1 MAAGISREEVM
12 KLRSEHLQEFKDNE
26 NRFYDSLA
34 EDLLTYARYGF
45 VKDKPEFDPNTAK
58 MVLERRTADWTVTKK
73 VSVDSEM
80 SIGDVGSSKIVDEF
94 FSKLDSERTVNQT
107 EVEDEN

>member
-12 KLRSEHLQEFKDNE
+12 KLRSENIQAFKDNE

-45 VKDKPEFDPNTAK
+45 VKDKPEFDPTTAK
-58 MVLERRTADWTVTKK
+58 MVLERRTADWTVTKR
-73 VSVDSEM
+73 VTSESE
-80 SIGDVGSSKIVDEF
+80 SIGDVGGSKIVDEF
-94 FSKLDSERTVNQT
+94 FSKLDSERNVNQT
-107 EVEDEN
+107 EVEDEI

>member
-12 KLRSEHLQEFKDNE
+12 KLRSENIQAFKDNE

-45 VKDKPEFDPNTAK
+45 VKDKPEFDPATAK
-58 MVLERRTADWTVTKK
+58 MVLERRTADWTVTKR
-73 VSVDSEM
+73 VTSESE
-80 SIGDVGSSKIVDEF
+80 SIGDVGGSKIVDEF
-94 FSKLDSERTVNQT
+94 FSKLDSERNVNQT
-107 EVEDEN
+107 EVEDEI